1 MTANEEI
8 PWKRVSVEAA
18 AIVASILLAFA
29 IDAWWAEQQDRR
41 AESEILSRLHTEF
54 ALVRDGIGARG
65 TQIRVQVASVE
76 MFRLL
81 EANRDR
87 DGPVVIQNT
96 LINEATIAP
105 TVDPATPVL
114 DGLVQSGQLDVIR
127 DNDILT
133 AIFNW
138 QVTIK
143 NVSELELGAR
153 EFVASQVIPALAK
166 RGYMGDAFREEKP
179 DGETSILVDDELMGI
194 VSKRA
199 RDTDRV
205 LNRLEAMKETA
216 TELLSA
222 IEKAQRQ

>member
-1 MTANEEI
+1 MNETQKI
-8 PWKRVSVEAA
+8 QWKRIAIEAA

-41 AESEILSRLHTEF
+41 EESELLSRLHTEF

-65 TQIRVQVASVE
+65 TQNRVQVANAE

-81 EANRDR
+81 EANRDG
-87 DGPVVIQNT
+87 DGPVVIHNT
-96 LINEATIAP
+96 LIYEATIAP

-114 DGLVQSGQLDVIR
+114 DGLILSWRLDVIR

-138 QVTIK
+138 QVRVK

-153 EFVASQVIPALAK
+153 EFVTSQVIPALAK
-166 RGYMGDAFREEKP
+166 RGYMGRAFREEKP
-179 DGETSILVDDELMGI
+179 DGETSILVDDELVGI

-205 LNRLEAMKETA
+205 LNQLEAMKETA

>member
-1 MTANEEI
+1 MTDANNI
-8 PWKRVSVEAA
+8 QWKRLSVEAA

-65 TQIRVQVASVE
+65 TQNRVQVANVE
-76 MFRLL
+76 MFGLL
-81 EANRDR
+81 EANR

-114 DGLVQSGQLDVIR
+114 DGLILSWRLDVIR

-138 QVTIK
+138 QVRVK

-153 EFVASQVIPALAK
+153 EFVTSQVIPALAK
-166 RGYMGDAFREEKP
+166 RGYMGRAFREEKP
-179 DGETSILVDDELMGI
+179 DGETSILVDDELVGI

-205 LNRLEAMKETA
+205 LNQLEAMKETA